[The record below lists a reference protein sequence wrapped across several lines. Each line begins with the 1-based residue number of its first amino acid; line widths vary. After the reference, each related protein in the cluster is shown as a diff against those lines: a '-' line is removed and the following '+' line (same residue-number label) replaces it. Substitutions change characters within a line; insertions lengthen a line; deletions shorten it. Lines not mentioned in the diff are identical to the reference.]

1 MAVLEVLPDTYTPT
15 LAADIRDTLNANGGK
30 VTDTLTSFF
39 TLAGNHNPWSK
50 NKIMHIP
57 YKQGVATDAEKK
69 TAGGGEPSV
78 NRYGITLIGG
88 YGTTPSII
96 YAVMRNAP
104 EGFTY
109 KLPTGGEASPYRLAD
124 FCGYYPAAASP
135 ISSIFNDEVELTP
148 PTSPSLGGFDLTYF
162 SRTNVDSEREITFG
176 DLYPPTEHGTTGI
189 IRNYKMCLYVVE
201 IGNPNNTK
209 TFYEKITG
217 EWLYNNKGKSFYAM
231 QFMSTT
237 LRTNSSEIAAWS
249 ASWQFA
255 MPFPI
260 FTLTVGTESSGGSGS
275 GGNEG
280 VQGDIIVQMD
290 SSYPVFNGP
299 TYDKYAMVY
308 APFLLTIVGGNGSVR
323 NFTVALYTDKSCA
336 LTTRVDG
343 SLTAYD
349 DLIDATGATRYSPM
363 LTNKDKLTTLWLGIY
378 FNGNLQFKRQVL
390 MPKEEVTT
398 AE

>member
-1 MAVLEVLPDTYTPT
+1 MAVLDIIPDLYTR
-15 LAADIRDTLNANGGK
+15 AEDIRDTLKANGGQ

-39 TLAGNHNPWSK
+39 TAAGNNNPWSK
-50 NKIMHIP
+50 NKVMYIP
-57 YKQGVATDAEKK
+57 YCIGVATEAEKK
-69 TAGGGEPSV
+69 TAGIGEPSA

-88 YGTTPSII
+88 YGTTPSDI
-96 YAVMRNAP
+96 YDDMRHYAS
-104 EGFTY
+104 EGFIY
-109 KLPTGGEASPYRLAD
+109 KLPTGGESSPYRLAD
-124 FCGYYPAAASP
+124 FCGYYPAAAAP

-148 PTSPSLGGFDLTYF
+148 PTSASLGGFDLTYF
-162 SRTNVDSEREITFG
+162 SRANVDSEREITFD

-201 IGNPNNTK
+201 VGNPSNTK
-209 TFYEKITG
+209 TFYEEITG

-237 LRTNSSEIAAWS
+237 VRTNSSELASWS

-299 TYDKYAMVY
+299 TGSVYSMVY

-336 LTTRVDG
+336 LTSRVDG
-343 SLTAYD
+343 SLVVYD
-349 DLIDATGATRYSPM
+349 DLIDVFGATRYNTM
-363 LTNKDKLTTLWLGIY
+363 LTNNSGLTTLWLGIY

-390 MPKEEVTT
+390 MPKEEIIT

>member
-15 LAADIRDTLNANGGK
+15 FTVDIRDTLNANGAK

-39 TLAGNHNPWSK
+39 TLAANNNPWSK
-50 NKIMHIP
+50 NKVMHIP

-69 TAGGGEPSV
+69 TAGGGESSA

-88 YGTTPSII
+88 YGTTPSVI
-96 YAVMRNAP
+96 YAIMRTTP

-109 KLPTGGEASPYRLAD
+109 KLPTGGEASPYRLSD
-124 FCGYYPAAASP
+124 FCGYYPAAAAP
-135 ISSIFNDEVELTP
+135 ISSIFNNEVELTP
-148 PTSPSLGGFDLTYF
+148 PISASLGGFDLTYF
-162 SRTNVDSEREITFG
+162 SRTNVDSEREITFD
-176 DLYPPTEHGTTGI
+176 DLYPPTQLGATGVF
-189 IRNYKMCLYVVE
+189 RNYKMCLYVVE
-201 IGNPNNTK
+201 VGNTSNTK
-209 TFYEKITG
+209 TFYKKITG
-217 EWLYNNKGKSFYAM
+217 EWLYNNKGKSFHAM

-237 LRTNSSEIAAWS
+237 LRTNSDELASWS

-290 SSYPVFNGP
+290 SSYPVFNGA
-299 TYDKYAMVY
+299 TGDEYSTVY
-308 APFLLTIVGGNGSVR
+308 APFLLTIIGGNGSVR

-336 LTTRVDG
+336 LTSRVDG
-343 SLTAYD
+343 SLVVYD
-349 DLIDATGATRYSPM
+349 DLIDVFGATRYNTR
-363 LTNKDKLTTLWLGIY
+363 LTNNSGLTTLWLGIY
-378 FNGNLQFKRQVL
+378 FNGNLQFKRQVQ
-390 MPKEEVTT
+390 MPKTEITT
-398 AE
+398 AQ